1 MVEIGST
8 NALYFGAQGPGYHDI
23 TPSYITKIRKAS
35 YCIMM
40 TLEVFVLG
48 YIICH

>member
-1 MVEIGST
+1 MVEIDST
-8 NALYFGAQGPGYHDI
+8 NSLYFGAQGPGYQDM
-23 TPSYITKIRKAS
+23 TPSYITKTRKAS